1 MMCDDAMGFEDKS
14 MSRNTRSRRR
24 KHDWTRDPRLILAG
38 AVMIV
43 SVAFAVIVLTAG
55 DDSARSVSASQ
66 TAIDFT
72 LPGLS
77 GDVSLADFRG
87 KYVLVNFWASWCP
100 PCKAEMPDLYA
111 YHRQYQGQGFTLL
124 GVNVAEDRATVQA
137 FLAANGFDFPVAL
150 DLTGAVYQ
158 RYGGDGLPSSFL
170 IGPDGSLVKAWRPG
184 AITRA
189 MLDRDVTPLL
199 FGG

>member
-1 MMCDDAMGFEDKS
+1 M
-14 MSRNTRSRRR
+14 TRTTRHKRRA
-24 KHDWTRDPRLILAG
+24 HDRPFDPRLIVAG
-38 AVMIV
+38 SVLIV
-43 SVAFAVIVLTAG
+43 AIAFVVIVLTA
-55 DDSARSVSASQ
+55 DDGSTGTANAGQ
-66 TAIDFT
+66 TAADFT

-77 GDVSLADFRG
+77 GEISLADFRG

-111 YHRQYQGQGFTLL
+111 YHRQYQARGFTLL
-124 GVNVAEDRATVQA
+124 GVNVGEDAGTVRA
-137 FLAANGFDFPVAL
+137 FLSAYGFDFPVAL
-150 DLTGAVYQ
+150 DLTGAVYN

-170 IGPDGSLVKAWRPG
+170 IGPDGTLVKAWRPG

-199 FGG
+199 FQG

>member
-1 MMCDDAMGFEDKS
+1 
-14 MSRNTRSRRR
+14 MSRSTRPKRHRR
-24 KHDWTRDPRLILAG
+24 DQTLDPRLILAG

-55 DDSARSVSASQ
+55 DDSARPASASQ
-66 TAIDFT
+66 TAADFT

-111 YHRQYQGQGFTLL
+111 YHRQYQDQGFTLL
-124 GVNVAEDRATVQA
+124 GVNVAEDKATVQA

-199 FGG
+199 FQG